1 LEINMQGRIV
11 ARLTAPVVVVSAVLV
26 VIAFGAAWYVRDS
39 QRNVSTMIES
49 HVASVHAAQELEIS
63 LREIHVQFDRY
74 LITGQRD
81 HLVSVPRLQKRAEE
95 ALNGA
100 WNQATTD
107 DERRLMGRVDEGF
120 KHFFEEYHR
129 YEREP
134 PPQGQ
139 GKYIKVLELVDTELV
154 PAILAPAREY
164 LALNQRMLKHA
175 TQTNQELSQR
185 LTVGLI
191 GLGVCGSAAGLLGGW
206 VIAVSLRRS
215 LLDTDR
221 VLRDTAA
228 QLGEA
233 AHIIPD
239 TRPGAEAG
247 TTLQQVTQAAAA
259 VMNRLKQ
266 TERDALR
273 AEQLAWVGQMAAG
286 IAHEV
291 RNPLTVIKLL
301 VQAATDP
308 RRATGFRPK
317 DLHVLEGEILRL
329 EQIISMFLDF
339 ARPPRPYKKAIAIRE
354 LLNEC
359 LAGVRARAELQGIEV
374 KLDLP
379 SEIPV
384 IDADPGQM
392 QQVLY
397 NLMFNALDV
406 LASGGAIR
414 VTVSVQGLP
423 DPERVTIQI
432 ADSGPGLPAGL
443 EERIFDP
450 FVSTKETGLGLGLS
464 ICRRIVEAHGGS
476 ITAGNSSLGGAVF
489 EVRLPCV
496 SRAAA
501 EESRILVS
509 QGVA

>member
-1 LEINMQGRIV
+1 MQSRIV
-11 ARLTAPVVVVSAVLV
+11 ARLTAPVMVVSAILII
-26 VIAFGAAWYVRDS
+26 IAFGAAWYVRDS
-39 QRNVSTMIES
+39 QRNVSFMINS

-74 LITGQRD
+74 LITGQRS
-81 HLVSVPRLQKRAEE
+81 HLDSVPHLRERAQDALQE
-95 ALNGA
+95 A
-100 WNQATTD
+100 WEQATT
-107 DERRLMGRVDEGF
+107 EEEQRLMKRVQQGYDR
-120 KHFFEEYHR
+120 FFREYDR
-129 YEREP
+129 YEKVP
-134 PPQGQ
+134 PPQGRYA
-139 GKYIKVLELVDTELV
+139 GVLELVDNVLTRY
-154 PAILAPAREY
+154 ILEPAREY
-164 LALNQRMLKHA
+164 LRLNQGALNRA
-175 TQTNQELSQR
+175 TQANQDLSQR

-191 GLGVCGSAAGLLGGW
+191 GLGVCGSIAGLLGGW

-215 LLDTDR
+215 LLNTDR

-233 AHIIPD
+233 AHIASGSSPE
-239 TRPGAEAG
+239 GASS

-259 VMNRLKQ
+259 VLNRLKQ

-308 RRATGFRPK
+308 RRSTGFRPR

-339 ARPPRPYKKAIAIRE
+339 ARPPRPYKKSVSIVE
-354 LLNEC
+354 LLKEC
-359 LAGVRARAELQGIEV
+359 LSGVRARAELQGVVV
-374 KLDLP
+374 KLVVPED
-379 SEIPV
+379 IPV
-384 IDADPGQM
+384 LDVDPGQV

-397 NLMFNALDV
+397 NLMFNSLDV
-406 LASGGAIR
+406 LASGGSIQVTVLVCEDGDRDRVCIR
-414 VTVSVQGLP
+414 V
-423 DPERVTIQI
+423 
-432 ADSGPGLPAGL
+432 ADTGPGLPRGL

-476 ITAGNSSLGGAVF
+476 ISASNGSLGGAVF
-489 EVRLPCV
+489 EVGLPGAFQ
-496 SRAAA
+496 SAAR
-501 EESRILVS
+501 ERNGIL
-509 QGVA
+509 QPHGAK